1 MKRNVIVLF
10 SISLCLIFFVVTFL
24 FIEFFNTGRSPIN
37 RENNFQ
43 HVVHGVGIGATT
55 KPTWCYI
62 NFDPRIDPRC
72 PCIEWPIP
80 GGYCYCPDHT
90 GSISYIAGNVEMG
103 AAIEIIK
110 NHKTSNFEYHNLNES
125 KE

>member
-1 MKRNVIVLF
+1 MNKKPFMLLGLLLSLVLVVVIYLVTE
-10 SISLCLIFFVVTFL
+10 SLYFRGK
-24 FIEFFNTGRSPIN
+24 NDNGS

-43 HVVHGVGIGATT
+43 QVVHGVGLGATT
-55 KPTWCYI
+55 KPAWCYI

-90 GSISYIAGNVEMG
+90 GTVSYIAGNREMG
-103 AAIEIIK
+103 VAIEIMR
-110 NHKTSNFEYHNLNES
+110 NQ
-125 KE
+125 

>member
-1 MKRNVIVLF
+1 MNKKSLLF
-10 SISLCLIFFVVTFL
+10 LSILLCLVLGVVAYLSTESL
-24 FIEFFNTGRSPIN
+24 VSGKTHTSI
-37 RENNFQ
+37 ENNFQ
-43 HVVHGVGIGATT
+43 QVVHGVGLGATT

-90 GSISYIAGNVEMG
+90 GTVSYIAGNMEMG
-103 AAIEIIK
+103 VAIEIIRNYDSQFK
-110 NHKTSNFEYHNLNES
+110 GKTEIR
-125 KE
+125 

>member
-1 MKRNVIVLF
+1 MNKKAVVGLSVL
-10 SISLCLIFFVVTFL
+10 LCLTLAVIAFL
-24 FIEFFNTGRSPIN
+24 IVESLHRREETLA

-43 HVVHGVGIGATT
+43 QLVHGVGLGATT

-72 PCIEWPIP
+72 SCIEWPIP

-90 GSISYIAGNVEMG
+90 GTVSYIAGTLETGV
-103 AAIEIIK
+103 AIEIVK
-110 NHKTSNFEYHNLNES
+110 K
-125 KE
+125 

>member
-1 MKRNVIVLF
+1 MNKSPLIFL
-10 SISLCLIFFVVTFL
+10 SILLCLVIAVVIYLSTESL
-24 FIEFFNTGRSPIN
+24 VSGNTKNKI
-37 RENNFQ
+37 ENNFQ
-43 HVVHGVGIGATT
+43 HVVQGVGIGATT

-90 GSISYIAGNVEMG
+90 GTVTYISGNIEMG
-103 AAIEIIK
+103 ASIEIIR
-110 NHKTSNFEYHNLNES
+110 NR
-125 KE
+125 

>member
-1 MKRNVIVLF
+1 MNKTSLLF
-10 SISLCLIFFVVTFL
+10 LSILLCLVLGVVIYLATESL
-24 FIEFFNTGRSPIN
+24 VSGKTTNNI
-37 RENNFQ
+37 ENNFQ
-43 HVVHGVGIGATT
+43 QIVHGVGIGATA

-90 GSISYIAGNVEMG
+90 GTVSYISGNIEMG
-103 AAIEIIK
+103 AAIEIIR
-110 NHKTSNFEYHNLNES
+110 NR
-125 KE
+125 

>member
-1 MKRNVIVLF
+1 MSIIVGL
-10 SISLCLIFFVVTFL
+10 VVTVMSYVAAESFHAM
-24 FIEFFNTGRSPIN
+24 NTQNNSN
-37 RENNFQ
+37 EKNFQ
-43 HVVHGVGIGATT
+43 QLMHGLGLGATT

-90 GSISYIAGNVEMG
+90 GTVSYIAGNREMG
-103 AAIEIIK
+103 VKIEIVR
-110 NHKTSNFEYHNLNES
+110 NR
-125 KE
+125 

>member
-1 MKRNVIVLF
+1 MNKKALIFL
-10 SISLCLIFFVVTFL
+10 SIILCLVLAVVIYLSTESSVSEKTTNK
-24 FIEFFNTGRSPIN
+24 I
-37 RENNFQ
+37 ENNFQ
-43 HVVHGVGIGATT
+43 QLVHGMGLGATV

-90 GSISYIAGNVEMG
+90 GTVSYISGNIEMG
-103 AAIEIIK
+103 AAIEIIR
-110 NHKTSNFEYHNLNES
+110 NR
-125 KE
+125 

>member
-1 MKRNVIVLF
+1 MNKKSLLLLSILSCLVLAVVIYLSTESLIAGKTTN
-10 SISLCLIFFVVTFL
+10 SIGNS
-24 FIEFFNTGRSPIN
+24 
-37 RENNFQ
+37 FQ
-43 HVVHGVGIGATT
+43 QVMHGVGIGATT

-90 GSISYIAGNVEMG
+90 GTISYIAGNVEMG
-103 AAIEIIK
+103 VSIKIIR
-110 NHKTSNFEYHNLNES
+110 NQ
-125 KE
+125 

>member
-1 MKRNVIVLF
+1 MLLCILLSLIIAVVICLAAESLNVMGKN
-10 SISLCLIFFVVTFL
+10 VTV
-24 FIEFFNTGRSPIN
+24 EK
-37 RENNFQ
+37 NFQ
-43 HVVHGVGIGATT
+43 DVVHGVGLGATT

-90 GSISYIAGNVEMG
+90 GTVSYIAGNMEMG
-103 AAIEIIK
+103 VAIEIVR
-110 NHKTSNFEYHNLNES
+110 N
-125 KE
+125 

>member
-1 MKRNVIVLF
+1 MNKKTFTILGIVMSLVIAVIAYL
-10 SISLCLIFFVVTFL
+10 SVECLYAEKVQNKN
-24 FIEFFNTGRSPIN
+24 EM
-37 RENNFQ
+37 NFQ
-43 HVVHGVGIGATT
+43 QLVHGMGLGATV

-90 GSISYIAGNVEMG
+90 GTVTYISGNIEMG
-103 AAIEIIK
+103 AAIEIIR
-110 NHKTSNFEYHNLNES
+110 NR
-125 KE
+125 